1 MVNLQLLLMCLE
13 RMIYVSYN
21 ELYNLWLQNVKDGN
35 ILSELKNICN
45 DDSEIYERFYKDLEF
60 GTAGLRGIIGAGTN
74 RMNIYT
80 VRRTTQGL
88 ADYLNE
94 NYKEASVAI
103 AYDSRNKSDLFAK
116 ESACVLAANGIKT
129 YITKELQP
137 TPVLSFAVRN
147 LGCKSGIMIT
157 ASHNPAKYNGY
168 KCYGDDGCQMTE
180 HAANNVYNKIQKVD
194 IFSGVKTLTFEEG
207 IKIGKIVYI
216 EDDLYNRYLE
226 NVMAQSINKDVCKES
241 ELKVVYTPLNGAGNK
256 LVRKVLSNIGVKN
269 VQVVKEQEY
278 PDGNFPTC
286 TYPNPEFKEALSLA
300 LDLAKNVNA
309 DLVLATDPDSDR
321 VGIAVKESNSYR
333 LLSGNEVGIILLNY
347 ILSNRK
353 SLGTLPNNPV
363 AVKTIVSSKM
373 IDVIAKAYKCE
384 LRDVLTGFKYIG
396 EQILNLEKDGEENRF
411 IFGFEESYG
420 YLVGTYVRDKDAV
433 VASMLICEMAEYYRK
448 QGKTLSDVINELY
461 NEYGFYQNTTL
472 SYNFEGFAGMEKMQ
486 KIMDSLR
493 NEHLTNIA
501 SMKVEKINDYKE
513 STSIDKR
520 TGNIDKIDLPKS
532 NVISYELEG
541 GSGAIVR
548 PSGTEPKIKIYVT
561 SVGENIEQSK
571 AKTKDIISDMERILN
586 L

>member
-1 MVNLQLLLMCLE
+1 M
-13 RMIYVSYN
+13 SYN

-116 ESACVLAANGIKT
+116 ESACVLAANGIKA

-396 EQILNLEKDGEENRF
+396 EQILNLEKVGEENRF

-420 YLVGTYVRDKDAV
+420 YLVGTYVRDKDAI

-472 SYNFEGFAGMEKMQ
+472 SYNFEGSAGMEKMQ

>member
-1 MVNLQLLLMCLE
+1 M
-13 RMIYVSYN
+13 SYN

-116 ESACVLAANGIKT
+116 ESACVLAANGIKA

-180 HAANNVYNKIQKVD
+180 HAANNVYSKIQKVD

-300 LDLAKNVNA
+300 LDLAKNVDA

-396 EQILNLEKDGEENRF
+396 EQILNLEKAGEENRF

-472 SYNFEGFAGMEKMQ
+472 SYNFEGSAGMEKMQ

-561 SVGENIEQSK
+561 SVGKNIEESK
-571 AKTKDIISDMERILN
+571 AKTKDIISDMEKILN

>member
-21 ELYNLWLQNVKDGN
+21 ELYNLWLQNVKDDN

-300 LDLAKNVNA
+300 LDLAKNVDA

-396 EQILNLEKDGEENRF
+396 EQILNLEKAGEENRF

-472 SYNFEGFAGMEKMQ
+472 SYNFEGSAGMEKMQ

-520 TGNIDKIDLPKS
+520 TVNINKIDLPKS

-561 SVGENIEQSK
+561 SVGENTEESK

>member
-1 MVNLQLLLMCLE
+1 M
-13 RMIYVSYN
+13 SYN
-21 ELYNLWLQNVKDGN
+21 ELYSLWLQNVKDDN

-94 NYKEASVAI
+94 NYKEARVAI

-116 ESACVLAANGIKT
+116 ESACVLAANGIKA

-180 HAANNVYNKIQKVD
+180 HAANNVYSKIQKVD

-207 IKIGKIVYI
+207 MKIGKIVYI

-256 LVRKVLSNIGVKN
+256 LVRKILSNIGVKN
-269 VQVVKEQEY
+269 VQVVKEQEC

-300 LDLAKNVNA
+300 LDLAKNVDA

-321 VGIAVKESNSYR
+321 VGIAVKESDSYR

-396 EQILNLEKDGEENRF
+396 EQILNLEKAGEENRF

-472 SYNFEGFAGMEKMQ
+472 SYNFEGSAGMEKMQ

-541 GSGAIVR
+541 GSGAIIR

-561 SVGENIEQSK
+561 SVGKNIEESK

>member
-1 MVNLQLLLMCLE
+1 M
-13 RMIYVSYN
+13 SYN

-116 ESACVLAANGIKT
+116 ESACVLAANDIKA

-180 HAANNVYNKIQKVD
+180 HAANNVYSKIQKVD

-321 VGIAVKESNSYR
+321 VGIAVKESDSYR

-472 SYNFEGFAGMEKMQ
+472 SYNFEGSAGMEKMQ

-520 TGNIDKIDLPKS
+520 TGNIDRIDLPKS

-561 SVGENIEQSK
+561 AVGKNIEESK

>member
-1 MVNLQLLLMCLE
+1 M
-13 RMIYVSYN
+13 SYN
-21 ELYNLWLQNVKDGN
+21 ELYNLWLQNVKDDN

-116 ESACVLAANGIKT
+116 ESACVLAANGIKA

-157 ASHNPAKYNGY
+157 ASHNPAEYNGY

-396 EQILNLEKDGEENRF
+396 EQILNLEKAGEENRF

-472 SYNFEGFAGMEKMQ
+472 SYNFEGSAGMEKMQ

-513 STSIDKR
+513 SISIDKR

-541 GSGAIVR
+541 GSGAIIR

-561 SVGENIEQSK
+561 SVGENIEKSK

>member
-1 MVNLQLLLMCLE
+1 M
-13 RMIYVSYN
+13 SYN
-21 ELYNLWLQNVKDGN
+21 ELYNLWLQNVKDDN

-116 ESACVLAANGIKT
+116 ESACVLAANGIKA

-241 ELKVVYTPLNGAGNK
+241 GLKVVYTPLNGAGNK

-396 EQILNLEKDGEENRF
+396 EQILNLEKAGEENRF

-472 SYNFEGFAGMEKMQ
+472 SYNFEGSAGMGKMQ

>member
-1 MVNLQLLLMCLE
+1 M
-13 RMIYVSYN
+13 SYN

-396 EQILNLEKDGEENRF
+396 EQILNLEKAGEENRF

-472 SYNFEGFAGMEKMQ
+472 SYNFEGSAGMEKMQ

>member
-1 MVNLQLLLMCLE
+1 M
-13 RMIYVSYN
+13 SYN
-21 ELYNLWLQNVKDGN
+21 ELYNLWLQNVKDDN

-116 ESACVLAANGIKT
+116 ESACVLAANDIKA

-180 HAANNVYNKIQKVD
+180 HAANNVYSKIQKVD

-321 VGIAVKESNSYR
+321 VGIAVKESDSYR

-472 SYNFEGFAGMEKMQ
+472 SYNFEGSAGMEKMQ

-520 TGNIDKIDLPKS
+520 TGNIDRIDLPKS

-561 SVGENIEQSK
+561 AVGKNIEESK

>member
-1 MVNLQLLLMCLE
+1 M
-13 RMIYVSYN
+13 SYN
-21 ELYNLWLQNVKDGN
+21 ELYNLWLQNVKDDN

-116 ESACVLAANGIKT
+116 ESACVLAANGIKA

-300 LDLAKNVNA
+300 LDLAKNVDA

-321 VGIAVKESNSYR
+321 VGIAVKESDSYR

-396 EQILNLEKDGEENRF
+396 EQILNLEKAGEENRF

-472 SYNFEGFAGMEKMQ
+472 SYNFEGSAGMEKMQ

-520 TGNIDKIDLPKS
+520 TGNINKIDLPKS

-561 SVGENIEQSK
+561 SVGENIEESK

>member
-21 ELYNLWLQNVKDGN
+21 ELYNLWLQNVKDDN

-80 VRRTTQGL
+80 VIRTTQGL

-116 ESACVLAANGIKT
+116 ESACVLAANGIKA

-226 NVMAQSINKDVCKES
+226 NVIAQSINKDVCKES

-513 STSIDKR
+513 SISIDKR

-541 GSGAIVR
+541 GSGAIIR

-561 SVGENIEQSK
+561 SVGENIEESK

>member
-1 MVNLQLLLMCLE
+1 M
-13 RMIYVSYN
+13 SYN
-21 ELYNLWLQNVKDGN
+21 ELYNLWLQNVKDDN
-35 ILSELKNICN
+35 ILSGLKNICN

-300 LDLAKNVNA
+300 LDLAKNVDA

-396 EQILNLEKDGEENRF
+396 EQILNLEKAGEENRF

-472 SYNFEGFAGMEKMQ
+472 SYNFEGSAGMEKMQ

-561 SVGENIEQSK
+561 SVGENTEESK

>member
-116 ESACVLAANGIKT
+116 ESACVLAANGIKA

-180 HAANNVYNKIQKVD
+180 HAANNVYSKIQKVD

-472 SYNFEGFAGMEKMQ
+472 SYNFEGSAGMEKMQ

-520 TGNIDKIDLPKS
+520 TGNIDRIDLPKS

-561 SVGENIEQSK
+561 AVGKNIEESK

>member
-1 MVNLQLLLMCLE
+1 M
-13 RMIYVSYN
+13 SYN
-21 ELYNLWLQNVKDGN
+21 ELYNLWIQNVKDGN

-116 ESACVLAANGIKT
+116 ESACVLAANGIKA

-180 HAANNVYNKIQKVD
+180 HAANNVYSKIQKVD

-256 LVRKVLSNIGVKN
+256 LVRKVLSDIGVKN

-472 SYNFEGFAGMEKMQ
+472 SYNFEGSAGMEKMQ

-561 SVGENIEQSK
+561 SVGKNIEESK

>member
-116 ESACVLAANGIKT
+116 ESACVLAANGIKA

-472 SYNFEGFAGMEKMQ
+472 SYNFEGSAGMEKMQ

-561 SVGENIEQSK
+561 AVGKNIEESK

>member
-1 MVNLQLLLMCLE
+1 M
-13 RMIYVSYN
+13 SYN
-21 ELYNLWLQNVKDGN
+21 ELYNLWLQNVKDDN

-45 DDSEIYERFYKDLEF
+45 DNSEIYERFYKDLEF

-116 ESACVLAANGIKT
+116 ESACVLAANDIKA

-180 HAANNVYNKIQKVD
+180 HAANNVYSKIQKVD

-472 SYNFEGFAGMEKMQ
+472 SYNFEGSAGMEKMQ

-520 TGNIDKIDLPKS
+520 TGNIDRIDLPKS

-561 SVGENIEQSK
+561 SVGKNIEESK

>member
-1 MVNLQLLLMCLE
+1 M
-13 RMIYVSYN
+13 SYN
-21 ELYNLWLQNVKDGN
+21 ELYSLWLQNVKDDN

-116 ESACVLAANGIKT
+116 ESACVLAANGIKA

-300 LDLAKNVNA
+300 LDLAKNVDA

-396 EQILNLEKDGEENRF
+396 EQILNLEKAGEENRF

-472 SYNFEGFAGMEKMQ
+472 SYNFEGSAGMEKMQ

-561 SVGENIEQSK
+561 SVGKNIEESK
-571 AKTKDIISDMERILN
+571 AKTKDIISDMEKILN

>member
-21 ELYNLWLQNVKDGN
+21 ELYNLWLQNVKDDN

-300 LDLAKNVNA
+300 LDLAKNVDA

-472 SYNFEGFAGMEKMQ
+472 SYNFEGSAGMEKMQ

-561 SVGENIEQSK
+561 AVGKNIEESK
-571 AKTKDIISDMERILN
+571 AKTKDIISDMEKILN

>member
-1 MVNLQLLLMCLE
+1 M
-13 RMIYVSYN
+13 SYN
-21 ELYNLWLQNVKDGN
+21 ELYNLWLQNVKDDN

-116 ESACVLAANGIKT
+116 ESACVLAANGIKA

-137 TPVLSFAVRN
+137 TPVLSFAVRD
-147 LGCKSGIMIT
+147 LDCKSGIMIT

-286 TYPNPEFKEALSLA
+286 TYPNPEFKETLSLA
-300 LDLAKNVNA
+300 LDLAKNVDA

-353 SLGTLPNNPV
+353 SLGTLPKNPV

-396 EQILNLEKDGEENRF
+396 EQILNLEKAGEENRF

-433 VASMLICEMAEYYRK
+433 VASILICEMAEYYRK

-513 STSIDKR
+513 SISIDKR

-541 GSGAIVR
+541 GSGAIIR

-561 SVGENIEQSK
+561 SVGENIEKSK

>member
-116 ESACVLAANGIKT
+116 ESACVLAANGIKA

-180 HAANNVYNKIQKVD
+180 HAANNVYSKIQKVD

-300 LDLAKNVNA
+300 LDLAKNVDA

-472 SYNFEGFAGMEKMQ
+472 SYNFEGSAGMEKMQ

-561 SVGENIEQSK
+561 SVGKNIEESK
-571 AKTKDIISDMERILN
+571 AKTKDIISDMEKILN

>member
-21 ELYNLWLQNVKDGN
+21 ELYNLWLQNVKDDN

-116 ESACVLAANGIKT
+116 ESACVLAANDIKA

-321 VGIAVKESNSYR
+321 VGIAVKESDSYR

-472 SYNFEGFAGMEKMQ
+472 SYNFEGSAGMEKMQ

-561 SVGENIEQSK
+561 AVGKNIEESK

>member
-1 MVNLQLLLMCLE
+1 M
-13 RMIYVSYN
+13 SYN
-21 ELYNLWLQNVKDGN
+21 ELYNLWLQNVKDDN

-45 DDSEIYERFYKDLEF
+45 DNSEIYERFYKDLEF

-116 ESACVLAANGIKT
+116 ESACVLAANDIKA

-472 SYNFEGFAGMEKMQ
+472 SYNFEGSAGMEKMQ

-520 TGNIDKIDLPKS
+520 TGNIDRIDLPKS

-561 SVGENIEQSK
+561 SVGKNIEESK

>member
-21 ELYNLWLQNVKDGN
+21 ELYNLWLQNVKDDN

-80 VRRTTQGL
+80 VIRTTQGL

-116 ESACVLAANGIKT
+116 ESACVLAANGIKA

-321 VGIAVKESNSYR
+321 VGIAAKESNSYR

-373 IDVIAKAYKCE
+373 IDVIAKAYKFE

-396 EQILNLEKDGEENRF
+396 EQILNLEKVGEENRF

-561 SVGENIEQSK
+561 SVGKNIEESK
-571 AKTKDIISDMERILN
+571 AKTKDIISDMEKILN

>member
-1 MVNLQLLLMCLE
+1 M
-13 RMIYVSYN
+13 SYN

-180 HAANNVYNKIQKVD
+180 HAANNVYSKIQKVD

-501 SMKVEKINDYKE
+501 SMKVEKINDYNE
-513 STSIDKR
+513 SISIDKR

-541 GSGAIVR
+541 GSGAIIR

-561 SVGENIEQSK
+561 SVGENIEKSK

>member
-21 ELYNLWLQNVKDGN
+21 ELYNLWLQNVKDDN

-300 LDLAKNVNA
+300 LDLAKNVDA

-472 SYNFEGFAGMEKMQ
+472 SYNFEGSAGMEKMQ

-513 STSIDKR
+513 SISIDKR

-561 SVGENIEQSK
+561 AVGKNIEESK

>member
-1 MVNLQLLLMCLE
+1 M
-13 RMIYVSYN
+13 SYN

-103 AYDSRNKSDLFAK
+103 AYDSRNKSGLFAK

-180 HAANNVYNKIQKVD
+180 HAANNVYSKIQKVD

-396 EQILNLEKDGEENRF
+396 EQILNLEKAGEENRF

-561 SVGENIEQSK
+561 SVGKNIEESK

>member
-21 ELYNLWLQNVKDGN
+21 ELYNLWIQNVKDGN

-116 ESACVLAANGIKT
+116 ESACVLAANGIKA

-180 HAANNVYNKIQKVD
+180 HAANNVYSKIQKVD

-256 LVRKVLSNIGVKN
+256 LVRKVLSDIGVKN

-472 SYNFEGFAGMEKMQ
+472 SYNFEGSAGMEKMQ

-561 SVGENIEQSK
+561 SVGKNIEESK
-571 AKTKDIISDMERILN
+571 AKTKDIISDMEKILN

>member
-1 MVNLQLLLMCLE
+1 M
-13 RMIYVSYN
+13 SYN

-116 ESACVLAANGIKT
+116 ESACVLAANDIKA

-321 VGIAVKESNSYR
+321 VGIAVKESDSYR

-396 EQILNLEKDGEENRF
+396 EQILNLEKAGEENRF

-472 SYNFEGFAGMEKMQ
+472 SYNFEGSAGMEKMQ

-561 SVGENIEQSK
+561 AVGKNIEESK